1 MMKTLTEFIQGSM
14 VNESKQELKE
24 CTNAMMEKEGIGVN
38 GNDTR
43 NFSEHHSNDKL
54 LMQREICKHVSF
66 EILNNCRF
74 DSISPFRTREETFRK
89 TIDVLQVECNKKYKE
104 NGLWPIDLS
113 QIKLKCCKPWLDRF
127 SLAVYAYKQKVYD
140 EYEEAFFKEYFDK
153 VFA

>member
-1 MMKTLTEFIQGSM
+1 MKTLTESIQGSM
-14 VNESKQELKE
+14 VNESKQELQLQMISK
-24 CTNAMMEKEGIGVN
+24 GVDTT

-43 NFSEHHSNDKL
+43 NFSEHHSTDKL
-54 LMQREICKHVSF
+54 LMQCEICKHVSF

-113 QIKLKCCKPWLDRF
+113 QIKLKWCKPWLDRF
-127 SLAVYAYKQKVYD
+127 SLAVYAYKPKVYD